1 MLTLVRTQTFAN
13 TCVSVSIRYFSNRN
27 ISRLFE
33 LMNGNNLSKF
43 RTKLNETQTKYLK
56 GFSHQL
62 NREYSK
68 QKGVARV
75 DAFPAFWAQ
84 NSIR

>member
-1 MLTLVRTQTFAN
+1 MYIHVFPNTNCTSLIITFQDFFL
-13 TCVSVSIRYFSNRN
+13 ID
-27 ISRLFE
+27 E
-33 LMNGNNLSKF
+33 NGNSLSNF

-62 NREYSK
+62 NREYSSK